1 MRLLIVYI
9 YLDYVMKDTRF
20 CHITEIRSSG
30 FIRYLSEREGKH
42 TNDTCGLFTSLERAE
57 TTSMEKRVKGVF
69 GKNKTLFETWNVL
82 IYYEILKYMLIR
94 IYTEAKTM
102 KKRYSLC
109 QIYDPP
115 LFEMNLQNVDQ
126 RTGGS
131 G

>member
-69 GKNKTLFETWNVL
+69 GKNKTLFET
-82 IYYEILKYMLIR
+82 
-94 IYTEAKTM
+94 
-102 KKRYSLC
+102 
-109 QIYDPP
+109 
-115 LFEMNLQNVDQ
+115 
-126 RTGGS
+126 
-131 G
+131 